1 MLSDNDSSGLL
12 NIKAESESRENIN
25 TSSLNKVPVNNVT
38 LNINNNYS
46 NNLSNYASVKKGLE
60 NVKSVEKIIHLKN
73 GWKAFAA
80 ICITIVVSL
89 LIIAGLIALGII
101 YSEIYFCFIPIP
113 VFSLIVSFV
122 FSCHFVTIYPND
134 ALVLSYYGK
143 YIGTVKDNGFF
154 LLPLCSSQK
163 TVSLKANYYNEN
175 RLKVNERDGNPVFIG
190 VIIVWRVKDTAKVI
204 YDVTNY
210 HGFMT
215 TQTESAIRYVGCK
228 YPYEPKMEGEIS
240 LRGGHEIVNEEL
252 RQELERRVEQAG
264 IEIEDARITEVCYA
278 SEVASMMLKKQGAN
292 SEMSAKEELV
302 YGALDLVEKS
312 LKEIEEKKICNFN
325 KEEKNE
331 YINNLMVLLSI
342 ENNSHPVINLG
353 GSGSNN

>member
-113 VFSLIVSFV
+113 VFSLIVSIRSFIP
-122 FSCHFVTIYPND
+122 SNVTLMTFPMP
-134 ALVLSYYGK
+134 LV
-143 YIGTVKDNGFF
+143 
-154 LLPLCSSQK
+154 
-163 TVSLKANYYNEN
+163 
-175 RLKVNERDGNPVFIG
+175 
-190 VIIVWRVKDTAKVI
+190 
-204 YDVTNY
+204 
-210 HGFMT
+210 
-215 TQTESAIRYVGCK
+215 
-228 YPYEPKMEGEIS
+228 
-240 LRGGHEIVNEEL
+240 
-252 RQELERRVEQAG
+252 
-264 IEIEDARITEVCYA
+264 
-278 SEVASMMLKKQGAN
+278 
-292 SEMSAKEELV
+292 
-302 YGALDLVEKS
+302 
-312 LKEIEEKKICNFN
+312 
-325 KEEKNE
+325 
-331 YINNLMVLLSI
+331 
-342 ENNSHPVINLG
+342 
-353 GSGSNN
+353 